1 MSTTT
6 ISLPLLLLC
15 QVTPHVAI
23 DLQGLLWHHAP
34 VVDAV
39 ASQLRL
45 TDLVALGSTARALY
59 IVLLRGPRYLAK
71 RLADERA
78 LSFHTLAALKPW
90 AHADGGNSDSA
101 LTCSR
106 SGRLVLRVAPPADV
120 FARQPTRWTRT
131 RRRLADAWA
140 RVRLG
145 GWPLHPTVFAEAV
158 LAASASGDARLIVH
172 TVGSL
177 TEYMCRG
184 GGHACADESVEALAS
199 RVWAE
204 CDDNDLARALPVVV
218 HVTTVLLMRAHGL
231 GVVTLPEHSVAR
243 RRAPSRAYD
252 VALCHVEPGW
262 PAIEAEA
269 ARRLFSGFVHDA
281 IVKRQTTY
289 EIARRVVGLFLWRV
303 GKADQITHIDTRG
316 VVALAEDCAT
326 ALAATSD
333 ADWAWRFT
341 LEQALDRLSG
351 PLAHRQAPFPSLL
364 A

>member
-1 MSTTT
+1 MSTTPLP
-6 ISLPLLLLC
+6 SLLSCPAG
-15 QVTPHVAI
+15 PHVAI
-23 DLQGLLWHHAP
+23 DLQSLLWHHAP

-39 ASQLRL
+39 ASQLCL
-45 TDLVALGSTARALY
+45 TDLAALGSTARALY
-59 IVLLRGPRYLAK
+59 LVLLRGPRYLAR
-71 RLADERA
+71 RLADERRVA
-78 LSFHTLAALKPW
+78 FRTSAVLKPW
-90 AHADGGNSDSA
+90 AHAGYDKDGPG
-101 LTCSR
+101 LTSSR
-106 SGRLVLRVAPPADV
+106 SGRLVLHVTPPLDA
-120 FARQPTRWTRT
+120 FICQPTRWTRA
-131 RRRLADAWA
+131 RRRLADAWG

-145 GWPLHPTVFAEAV
+145 GWPLHPGVFAEAV

-172 TVGSL
+172 SVGLL

-184 GGHACADESVEALAS
+184 GGHACADESAEALAS

-204 CDDNDLARALPVVV
+204 CDDNDLVRALPVVV

-231 GVVTLPEHSVAR
+231 GVVTLPEHSAAQ
-243 RRAPSRAYD
+243 RRAPYLTYD
-252 VALCHVEPGW
+252 ATLCHVESGW

-303 GKADQITHIDTRG
+303 GKCDQNAHDDTHG
-316 VVALAEDCAT
+316 VVALAKDCAA

-341 LEQALDRLSG
+341 LEQALDRLSE
-351 PLAHRQAPFPSLL
+351 PLARQQPPFPSLSS
-364 A
+364 